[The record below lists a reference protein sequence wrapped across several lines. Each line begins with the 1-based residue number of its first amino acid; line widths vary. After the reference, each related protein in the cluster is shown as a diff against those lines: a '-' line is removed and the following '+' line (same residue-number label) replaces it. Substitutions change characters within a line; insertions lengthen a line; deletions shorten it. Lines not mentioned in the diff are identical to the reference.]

1 MAKLLVIQHLVHDHL
16 HQLAGPVADAGFDVL
31 TWCTFIDLEP
41 PEGCDDVDAIISMGG
56 DDSAYDEAGVA
67 WIKAE
72 RELLERAMARGVA
85 ILGVCFGAQTLAR
98 AAGGQGFRAPR
109 REIGWTKVEF
119 TEAALTDPI
128 GRALVGSPD
137 VFQFHYDT
145 FSLPEGAVLLAEA
158 EEMVQVFRVGD
169 RAWGVQFHIEADPG
183 LIYGWIGTYLDELLD
198 NDADPGQIES
208 DTRRYWR
215 RYRQAAWDVSEAF
228 VKVVLGGPAR

>member
-16 HQLAGPVADAGFDVL
+16 HQLAGPIADAGFDIV
-31 TWCTFIDLEP
+31 TWCTFADPEP
-41 PEGCDDVDAIISMGG
+41 PAGSEDVDAIISMGG
-56 DDSAYDEAGVA
+56 DDSAYDEAGIP
-67 WIKAE
+67 WIRAE
-72 RELLERAMARGVA
+72 RELLELALERGTA

-98 AAGGQGFRAPR
+98 AAGGRGFRAER

-119 TEAALTDPI
+119 PEAAMDDPI

-145 FSLPEGAVLLAEA
+145 FSLPDGAVLLGEA
-158 EEMVQVFRVGD
+158 DGMVQAYRLGD
-169 RAWGVQFHIEADPG
+169 RAWGIQYHVEADPG

-198 NDADPGQIES
+198 NDADPVQIEV

-215 RYRQAAWDVSEAF
+215 QYRQVAWDVSEAF
-228 VKVVLGGPAR
+228 VKVALG